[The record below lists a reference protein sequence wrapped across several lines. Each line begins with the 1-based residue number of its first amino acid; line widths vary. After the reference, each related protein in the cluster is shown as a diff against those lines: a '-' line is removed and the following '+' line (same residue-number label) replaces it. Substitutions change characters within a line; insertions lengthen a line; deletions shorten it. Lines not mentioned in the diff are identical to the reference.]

1 MLVCTLLPVFPDC
14 GLVFDGTRS
23 IPRGHGFGLDRESSC
38 SPWNGRQESLDTVFP
53 SGCPQPYLYPGS
65 SGQMP
70 SIFAVGEGVEV
81 STKSKPAYCL
91 WIHGRSLK
99 ISRRDC
105 LLSESRI
112 KKKTR

>member
-1 MLVCTLLPVFPDC
+1 MSSTISLS
-14 GLVFDGTRS
+14 R
-23 IPRGHGFGLDRESSC
+23 IFGADAIE
-38 SPWNGRQESLDTVFP
+38 
-53 SGCPQPYLYPGS
+53 
-65 SGQMP
+65 
-70 SIFAVGEGVEV
+70 IFAVGEGVEV

-91 WIHGRSLK
+91 WIHGRSVE